1 MAQNIVKCSLCGN
14 GVLKVD
20 AQRHKNKNYH
30 AECLAQQI
38 DKEDLTDY
46 ICRLFSLKA
55 PGPRIYT
62 QIKTFFDK
70 YPNYTYKG
78 IKQALVYFYEVQN
91 KPIDKANQGIGIV
104 PYVYDSAQEYYN
116 NISMRQ
122 ERVATALSS
131 SLSVATEEI
140 VVKKQEKKKKSL
152 YNIEN
157 L

>member
-1 MAQNIVKCSLCGN
+1 MAQNIVKCSYCGT
-14 GVLKVD
+14 GVLKAD

-30 AECLAQQI
+30 ADCLEIQLS
-38 DKEDLTDY
+38 KEELTDY

-62 QIKTFFDK
+62 QIKTFLDK
-70 YPNYTYKG
+70 YPYYTYKG
-78 IKQALVYFYEVQN
+78 IKQALVYFYEVQK

-116 NISMRQ
+116 SIAMRQ

-131 SLSVATEEI
+131 SLSIESQEI
-140 VVKKQEKKKKSL
+140 IVKKQEKKKKTL
-152 YNIEN
+152 YDIEN

>member
-1 MAQNIVKCSLCGN
+1 MAQNIVKCSYCGT

-30 AECLAQQI
+30 ADCLEIQLS
-38 DKEDLTDY
+38 KEELTDY
-46 ICRLFSLKA
+46 ICKA
-55 PGPRIYT
+55 ENEGILNS
-62 QIKTFFDK
+62 FLDK
-70 YPNYTYKG
+70 YPHYTYKG
-78 IKQALVYFYEVQN
+78 IKQALVYFYEVQK

-116 NISMRQ
+116 SITMRQ

-131 SLSVATEEI
+131 SLSIESQEI
-140 VVKKQEKKKKSL
+140 VVKKQEKKKKTL
-152 YNIEN
+152 YDIET